1 VSLQYDQDAAAE
13 ITHLAF
19 KFGRPIHHWPDAID
33 DFDETAALVTALDG
47 VVSVCT
53 AVVHLAGAL
62 GRPAWVMTPR
72 VPEWRYGAQGE
83 RMPWYPS
90 VRLVRQVAGGDWTPV
105 VDAIRRNLLSGA
117 PEGRVPG

>member
-1 VSLQYDQDAAAE
+1 VSLQHDQDAAAE
-13 ITHLAF
+13 VKASVLPTPAVTHTNVPA
-19 KFGRPIHHWPDAID
+19 P
-33 DFDETAALVTALDG
+33 DG

-53 AVVHLAGAL
+53 AVVHLTGAL

-90 VRLVRQVAGGDWTPV
+90 VRLVRQVESGDWTPV
-105 VDAIRRNLLSGA
+105 VDAVRRDLLSGS
-117 PEGRVPG
+117 PEGCVSG